1 MKTPKNT
8 LFLLATLFAT
18 PAFATWVTLEGGST
32 AESAVS
38 FADDYSNTTELV
50 LVAPTDATS
59 TYFDANGKTI
69 QYLKAD
75 GSANVNVSGG
85 FTIDAPANGISL
97 LFDGSSNIDSR
108 LTLSNGTY
116 NFGKAEG
123 SSLALFDFKINSF
136 VGTASTPV
144 PQKAVVFDSDSIVNV
159 YAQQATFY
167 GPYYGQRIS
176 LPAYI
181 VKGTFNVNDPSG
193 DGYGNI
199 HLRWDTSTI
208 DGTVRGARPGMQID
222 GGTLNVND
230 VRVDNYCNIALI
242 NGGEINSTGTFTL
255 YGNNE
260 DLAPV
265 FNVNEGTTANL
276 NNFVHRV
283 GILNG
288 TNIQKGVKTTVYGT
302 LNVAGKFSFEFQD
315 KDKMPEVDS
324 VLNVKGR
331 ADINEVEIDHA
342 GKILASDGGVI
353 NVNSLILEG
362 TKSST
367 MAMYGGTM
375 NVKNLVINGGF
386 LDMSNSAVLNI
397 TGDSYILSSFTQN
410 LQTCQINVA
419 GGTLSYQI
427 ADEFRSSNSKTSL
440 NIKNGAT
447 LLSESNEFVTGG
459 YGTITVEK
467 GGTLKALSH
476 KTTTKLN
483 VSGALISTKVAGSN
497 FYALTVGSAGVVTFG
512 EGGSL
517 TANENGRI
525 SLSGSII
532 ANSGTNSIT
541 ASQIVFWGQKNS
553 LEVNGENVFVLAN
566 GQNRTL
572 LNIASQVTA
581 SIKLTDTN
589 EFGQIIFQND
599 ENNNNVRLNLTL
611 DFKGADDYVYF
622 DSVMFSQHARI
633 YVENFENN
641 KIKFGSISR
650 IETALELFDLSTET
664 AIDYQWVATDGGYWL
679 NFATAVPEP
688 AEWAMILGAI
698 ALGLAVYRR
707 RK

>member
-38 FADDYSNTTELV
+38 FADGYSNTTELV

-59 TYFDANGKTI
+59 TYFNANGKTI

-75 GSANVNVSGG
+75 GSANVYVSGG
-85 FTIDAPANGISL
+85 FTIDAPASGNSL
-97 LFDGSSNIDSR
+97 LFDGSTNVDSR

-116 NFGKAEG
+116 NFGTADAG
-123 SSLALFDFKINSF
+123 LSDFGFKINSY
-136 VGTASTPV
+136 VGASSNPV
-144 PQKAVVFDSDSIVNV
+144 PQKAVVFDSDSIVNI
-159 YAQQATFY
+159 YAQQATFS
-167 GPYYGQRIS
+167 GPYYGVRKS

-181 VKGTFNVNDPSG
+181 VKGTFNVNNPTG
-193 DGYGNI
+193 EGYGNI
-199 HLRWDTSTI
+199 FLKWDTSVI
-208 DGTVRGARPGMQID
+208 DGTTRGARPGMQID
-222 GGTLNVND
+222 GGILNVND
-230 VRVDNYCNIALI
+230 VNIDNYCNITLV
-242 NGGEINSTGTFTL
+242 NGGEINSTGTLSL
-255 YGNNE
+255 YGKNA

-265 FNVNEGTTANL
+265 FNINEGTTANL
-276 NNFVHRV
+276 NNLVHRI

-288 TNIQKGVKTTVYGT
+288 TTIQEGVKTTVYGT

-315 KDKMPEVDS
+315 KDKMSAVDS

-367 MAMYGGTM
+367 MAIYGGTM
-375 NVKNLVINGGF
+375 NVKNLVISGGF

-427 ADEFRSSNSKTSL
+427 ADEFKSSNSNMSL

-476 KTTTKLN
+476 KTTTKFN
-483 VSGALISTKVAGSN
+483 VSGALISTKVADSN
-497 FYALTVGSAGVVTFG
+497 FYALTVGSLGVVTFG

-517 TANENGRI
+517 TANANGRI
-525 SLSGSII
+525 SLSGTLVVG
-532 ANSGTNSIT
+532 SGTDSIT
-541 ASQIVFWGQKNS
+541 TSQIVFWSRGNS
-553 LEVNGENVFVLAN
+553 LEVNSKNAFVTVDGAH
-566 GQNRTL
+566 QTL
-572 LNIASQVTA
+572 INIPNESQAT
-581 SIKLTDTN
+581 IKVSETN
-589 EFGQIIFQND
+589 EFGTVIFQSDGNT
-599 ENNNNVRLNLTL
+599 NKVRMNLTL
-611 DFKGADDYVYF
+611 DFDGAEDFV
-622 DSVMFSQHARI
+622 SFSDITYNNAVRI
-633 YVENFENN
+633 YVKNFENN
-641 KIKFGSISR
+641 RIKLGKISN
-650 IETALELFDLSTET
+650 IEGILELYDLDSEKAINYQFD
-664 AIDYQWVATDGGYWL
+664 ATTGGYWL
-679 NFATAVPEP
+679 NFAAVPEP
-688 AEWAMILGAI
+688 AEWAMILGSL
-698 ALGLAVYRR
+698 ALGFAMYRR

>member
-1 MKTPKNT
+1 M
-8 LFLLATLFAT
+8 
-18 PAFATWVTLEGGST
+18 T
-32 AESAVS
+32 AKEAK
-38 FADDYSNTTELV
+38 DLYK
-50 LVAPTDATS
+50 
-59 TYFDANGKTI
+59 DANIYVIESKDFGEA
-69 QYLKAD
+69 Y
-75 GSANVNVSGG
+75 SAL
-85 FTIDAPANGISL
+85 SL
-97 LFDGSSNIDSR
+97 LDLSVDDPEEIR
-108 LTLSNGTY
+108 QTL
-116 NFGKAEG
+116 
-123 SSLALFDFKINSF
+123 I
-136 VGTASTPV
+136 
-144 PQKAVVFDSDSIVNV
+144 
-159 YAQQATFY
+159 
-167 GPYYGQRIS
+167 
-176 LPAYI
+176 
-181 VKGTFNVNDPSG
+181 
-193 DGYGNI
+193 
-199 HLRWDTSTI
+199 
-208 DGTVRGARPGMQID
+208 
-222 GGTLNVND
+222 
-230 VRVDNYCNIALI
+230 
-242 NGGEINSTGTFTL
+242 
-255 YGNNE
+255 
-260 DLAPV
+260 
-265 FNVNEGTTANL
+265 
-276 NNFVHRV
+276 
-283 GILNG
+283 
-288 TNIQKGVKTTVYGT
+288 
-302 LNVAGKFSFEFQD
+302 
-315 KDKMPEVDS
+315 
-324 VLNVKGR
+324 
-331 ADINEVEIDHA
+331 
-342 GKILASDGGVI
+342 
-353 NVNSLILEG
+353 EG

-367 MAMYGGTM
+367 MAIYGGTM

-427 ADEFRSSNSKTSL
+427 ADEFKSSNSKMSL

-483 VSGALISTKVAGSN
+483 VSGSLISTKEAGSN
-497 FYALTVGSAGVVTFG
+497 FYALTIGSAGVVTFG

-517 TANENGRI
+517 TATENGRI

-566 GQNRTL
+566 GQNRTI

-599 ENNNNVRLNLTL
+599 EKNHNVRLNLTL

-633 YVENFENN
+633 YVDNFGNN
-641 KIKFGSISR
+641 KIKFGSISG